1 TEIRLSMMFLLLSL
15 AASVVFVTTL
25 VVFFYLFFK
34 PSKAS
39 SYKFPPGPRP
49 WPIIGN
55 LNVLDFLKAQ
65 ETFCKLSEQY
75 GNVFTFHMG
84 RRKFVV
90 LTGYQTVKEA
100 LVDQADDFGGR
111 GQTHTSQLFSK
122 GKGVIFGKGES
133 WKTMR
138 RFTLSTLRD
147 FGMGKRTIEDRIVEE
162 SKMLIEVFESYKGQP
177 FEPTIH
183 INSAVS
189 NIICTIVFG
198 DRFEYDNPQFLR
210 LQKLV
215 NENIKL
221 LVSPKMQLFNTFPF
235 IGYFIKDLKKV
246 SSNVKENQSFLRNLY
261 KKSKDVVDPN
271 DMRSFI
277 DTFIVK
283 QHEEE
288 AKNSHSY
295 FDEDNMIF
303 TSANLFA
310 AGTETTSTTLRW
322 GLLMM
327 MRYPHIQEKVKAE
340 IERVIGR
347 ERPPRSEDRKSM
359 PYTDAV
365 LHEVQRFGNV
375 VPMNL
380 LHETTVDT
388 TFRGY
393 KIPKGTPVIPLLTS
407 VLFDKTQWD
416 TPFEFNPGHF
426 LDAQGNFIRKE
437 AFMPF
442 SAGRRVCLGETLAK
456 MELFLFFTALLQKF
470 TFHLPPGIR
479 PEDLNMEPVPGI
491 TASPH
496 SYKLCAV
503 SH

>member
-1 TEIRLSMMFLLLSL
+1 MSVITQLLADSATVCL
-15 AASVVFVTTL
+15 VFVTSL

-55 LNVLDFLKAQ
+55 LNILDFLRPQ

-84 RRKFVV
+84 TRKFVV

-100 LVDQADDFGGR
+100 LVDQADDFGER
-111 GQTHTSQLFSK
+111 GLTNISKLFSK
-122 GKGVIFGKGES
+122 GKGIIFGKGES

-162 SKMLIEVFESYKGQP
+162 SKMLIEVFESYKGQS

-198 DRFEYDNPQFLR
+198 DRFEYDNPRFLW
-210 LQKLV
+210 LQEV
-215 NENIKL
+215 VSESVKL
-221 LVSPKMQLFNTFPF
+221 LASPQMQLFNVFPF
-235 IGYFIKDLKKV
+235 LGFFLSDFKKL
-246 SSNVKENQSFLRNLY
+246 SNNSKENQSFFRNLY
-261 KKSKDVVDPN
+261 KKSKDAIDPN

-288 AKNSHSY
+288 AKNSHTY
-295 FDEDNMIF
+295 FDEENMVV
-303 TSANLFA
+303 TSANLFG

-322 GLLMM
+322 GLLLM

-365 LHEVQRFGNV
+365 LHEIQRFGNV
-375 VPMNL
+375 VPLNSL
-380 LHETTVDT
+380 RETTVDT

-393 KIPKGTPVIPLLTS
+393 KIPKGTTVIPLLTS

-470 TFHLPPGIR
+470 TFRLPPGIL

>member
-1 TEIRLSMMFLLLSL
+1 
-15 AASVVFVTTL
+15 
-25 VVFFYLFFK
+25 
-34 PSKAS
+34 
-39 SYKFPPGPRP
+39 
-49 WPIIGN
+49 
-55 LNVLDFLKAQ
+55 
-65 ETFCKLSEQY
+65 
-75 GNVFTFHMG
+75 MG

-111 GQTHTSQLFSK
+111 GQTHTSQLISK
-122 GKGVIFGKGES
+122 EKGIVFGQGES

-147 FGMGKRTIEDRIVEE
+147 FGMGKRTIEDRIMEE

-198 DRFEYDNPQFLR
+198 DRFEYNNPQFLR

-215 NENIKL
+215 NENVRLIM
-221 LVSPKMQLFNTFPF
+221 SPKMQLFNIFPF
-235 IGYFIKDLKKV
+235 IGYFIKDFKKV
-246 SSNVKENQSFLRNLY
+246 SSNSNETQSFFRKLY
-261 KKSKDVVDPN
+261 KERKNAVDPN

-288 AKNSHSY
+288 AKNSHTY

-303 TSANLFA
+303 TSANLFG

-322 GLLMM
+322 GLLLM

-375 VPMNL
+375 VPMNV

-393 KIPKGTPVIPLLTS
+393 KIPKGTSVIPLLTS

-426 LDAQGNFIRKE
+426 LDAQGNFVRKE